1 MAIDYEKSL
10 AALDEWLTY
19 HASSRVIS
27 IEPTEK
33 LFLEVLGKQV
43 KLSRA
48 DDPLAV
54 MAKFNIMLMRQLVE
68 EAKKC

>member
-10 AALDEWLTY
+10 TALDEWLAH

-33 LFLEVLGKQV
+33 LFLEVFGKSV

-48 DDPLAV
+48 DDPLVV
-54 MAKFNIMLMRQLVE
+54 MSKLNIMLMRELLE

>member
-10 AALDEWLTY
+10 AALDEWLAH
-19 HASSRVIS
+19 HASSGVIS

-33 LFLEVLGKQV
+33 LFLEVLGKSV

-54 MAKFNIMLMRQLVE
+54 MAKFNIMLMRELVE

>member
-1 MAIDYEKSL
+1 MAIDYEKSM
-10 AALDEWLTY
+10 AALDEWLAH

-33 LFLEVLGKQV
+33 LFLEVLGKSV

-54 MAKFNIMLMRQLVE
+54 MAKFNIMLMRELVK